1 MKHVSVIHQFKPSHV
16 SWVGLVSTHVMSLI
30 GIKISQ
36 LDMLGLDQKT
46 LQYPTHIY
54 F

>member
-1 MKHVSVIHQFKPSHV
+1 MKHISAIYRLKPSHV
-16 SWVGLVSTHVMSLI
+16 SWVGLVSTHVMSLV
-30 GIKISQ
+30 GLKISQ

-46 LQYPTHIY
+46 LQYPTHIH